1 MAKQAGVLEPE
12 DVKDYSLEQT
22 TRLMKE
28 ANDEVLAIKDRSE
41 DKQLVK
47 AEGDDA
53 DKVAVLQQTLNV
65 LGVRFDSIKELKD
78 ADAKAVT
85 LAEYLS
91 QPVGTP
97 VPQPAGKA
105 GGLALPK
112 FAGDIIAE
120 SDEYAAAKARGT
132 MVGFHKEIKWSDIM
146 ATKAI
151 LGEDDALAGVD
162 SQFPPQSIRIPGI
175 RVPVLFQP
183 NNISLMFLQ
192 GTTDQH
198 LISYMQEVVTAE
210 GAVEVLEGG
219 TKLEADISFTQATA
233 PVQNIPVLLPVTDQ
247 LLEDEAFMRSWVE
260 GRLRLFVLNREDTQ
274 LISGDGVAPNLEGI
288 LTVAGTGAQS
298 YSIAAAVLDATVAFD
313 TVHNALTDVRQAFL
327 QPSGIAMASATWERF
342 RLGKDGNSNYLLG
355 PPADAVPAR
364 LWGLPVTLNENMPAE
379 ANPNEAIFVAAREAA
394 EVVRRNELRVS
405 VSDSHGTTFAENVQT
420 FKAEMRTA
428 FVYWRPA
435 GISVITTVT

>member
-28 ANDEVLAIKDRSE
+28 ANDEVLAIKDRSPE
-41 DKQLVK
+41 KQLVQ

-65 LGVRFDSIKELKD
+65 LGVRFDSIKVLKD
-78 ADAKAVT
+78 ADDEAVK
-85 LAEYLS
+85 LHEFLS
-91 QPVGTP
+91 QPAGTP
-97 VPQPAGKA
+97 VPQPGGKA
-105 GGLALPK
+105 ATNVPK

-120 SDEYAAAKARGT
+120 SDEYAEAKARGT
-132 MVGFHKEIKWSDIM
+132 MVGFHKEIKWSDVM
-146 ATKAI
+146 GAKAI

-162 SQFPPQSIRIPGI
+162 SEFPPQSIRIPGI

-288 LTVAGTGAQS
+288 LTRAGTGSQS

-355 PPADAVPAR
+355 PPADVAAAR

-394 EVVRRNELRVS
+394 QVTRRNELRVS

>member
-1 MAKQAGVLEPE
+1 MEAGVLTAD
-12 DVKDYSLEQT
+12 DVKDYSLETT
-22 TRLMKE
+22 TRAMKE
-28 ANDEVLAIKDRSE
+28 ANDQVLAIKDRSP
-41 DKQLVK
+41 DKALVK
-47 AEGDDA
+47 AEGGDA
-53 DKVAVLQQTLNV
+53 DKVAILQQTLNV
-65 LGVRFDSIKELKD
+65 LGERFDAIKVLKD
-78 ADAKAVT
+78 ADDEAVKLHDFLT
-85 LAEYLS
+85 
-91 QPVGTP
+91 QPAGTP
-97 VPQPAGKA
+97 VPQPGAPA
-105 GGLALPK
+105 GGLVVPK

-120 SDEYAAAKARGT
+120 SPEYQAAKERGT
-132 MVGFHKEIKWSDIM
+132 LVGFHKEIKWSDLM
-146 ATKAI
+146 GAKAI

-162 SQFPPQSIRIPGI
+162 SEFPPQSIRIPGI

-198 LISYMQEVVTAE
+198 LISYMQEVVTDE

-219 TKLEADISFTQATA
+219 TKQEADISFTQATA

-274 LISGDGVAPNLEGI
+274 LLSGDGVAPNLEG
-288 LTVAGTGAQS
+288 LLVVAGTGSQT
-298 YSIAAAVLDATVAFD
+298 YSIAAAVTDATVAFD

-355 PPADAVPAR
+355 PPGNDAPAR
-364 LWGLPVTLNENMPAE
+364 LWGLPVTQNERMPAE

-428 FVYWRPA
+428 FVFWRPA
-435 GISVITTVT
+435 GISIVSTLT